1 MTTVPPRLPLRPFP
15 PLVWWGAALEGSATL
30 DVHEHYQKRSFRNRY
45 WIMTSNGP
53 ESCSV
58 PVERRGG
65 IPRPQDQIFRA
76 AGDADRKAWQAV
88 RSAYGRSPF
97 FEEMAPELEAL
108 FLEGGATLGE
118 WNRATL
124 EWASGWL
131 DIPVPRDA
139 HPPWEPFDAAVV
151 QEGDGMEDARVPRW
165 AHIWEGRHHDIPY
178 QRLGILDALLHLG
191 PAARGLINPIP
202 PSGFRHP
209 G

>member
-118 WNRATL
+118 WNRATV

>member
-1 MTTVPPRLPLRPFP
+1 VTTVPPRLPLRPFP

>member
-1 MTTVPPRLPLRPFP
+1 MTTVPPRLPLCPFP
-15 PLVWWGAALEGSATL
+15 PLVWWGAALEGSAVL

-65 IPRPQDQIFRA
+65 IPRPQDQTLRVT
-76 AGDADRKAWQAV
+76 GDAERKAWQAV
-88 RSAYGRSPF
+88 RSAYGRTPF
-97 FEEMAPELEAL
+97 FEEMAPELESL

-118 WNRATL
+118 WNRATMQ
-124 EWASGWL
+124 WASGWL

-139 HPPWEPFDAAVV
+139 DPPWEPFDAAAV
-151 QEGDGMEDARVPRW
+151 QEVDGMEETQARRW
-165 AHIWEGRHHDIPY
+165 SHVWEGRHHDIPY

>member
-1 MTTVPPRLPLRPFP
+1 MTIVPSRLPLCPFP
-15 PLVWWGAALEGSATL
+15 PLVWWGAAREGSFTL

-53 ESCSV
+53 ECCSV

-65 IPRPQDQIFRA
+65 TPRPQDQTLRVT
-76 AGDADRKAWQAV
+76 GDADRKAWQAI

-97 FEEMAPELEAL
+97 FEEMAPELESL
-108 FLEGGATLGE
+108 FLEGSASLGE

-124 EWASGWL
+124 RWASGWL
-131 DIPVPRDA
+131 DIPVPNDA
-139 HPPWEPFDAAVV
+139 SPPWQPMDATVG
-151 QEGDGMEDARVPRW
+151 QEGDGLGESLSPRW
-165 AHIWEGRHHDIPY
+165 AHIWKGRHHDIPFEK
-178 QRLGILDALLHLG
+178 LGILDALLHLG
-191 PAARGLINPIP
+191 PEARKLIQPIP